1 MLPTD
6 NTDKAGAPL
15 PQSRLIENTHNTHNL
30 LTIFIGNIMETKV
43 CSHCKRE
50 LPIENFYRG
59 KDGRYQSWCK
69 DCKKEEYLLQAS
81 ESTKRRRATKEARTA
96 SASPIVIN
104 TYNIEEAKKIILK
117 RLMTDMPDNTVNS
130 YGKILG
136 LSPLTVKAKMEEL
149 DSIDVSETYINREE
163 KRLTDYTPRE
173 LLKALYDLGY
183 EGTFYTYVRQE
194 NTLSHLFGDGKNK

>member
-1 MLPTD
+1 
-6 NTDKAGAPL
+6 
-15 PQSRLIENTHNTHNL
+15 
-30 LTIFIGNIMETKV
+30 METKI

-59 KDGRYQSWCK
+59 KDGHYQSWCK
-69 DCKKEEYLLQAS
+69 DCKKEEYLRQAS
-81 ESTKRRRATKEARTA
+81 ASTKRRRATKEARTA
-96 SASPIVIN
+96 STSPIVIN

-117 RLMTDMPDNTVNS
+117 RLIADMPDNSVNS

-149 DSIDVSETYINREE
+149 ESIDVSETYINREE